1 MEKITKPQDR
11 IKEVEA
17 DCNDDLERQKDV
29 SAPVH
34 EEISKNKVERADSE
48 ENDKKR
54 KNLGKEESKDCLNL
68 KKPKKHVLSLGRETS
83 FNDLPPELI
92 GDKDT
97 LQGVKLSCVGEEQ
110 LAVLH
115 ERLYTRGH
123 GTYEFWTTTKIE
135 PDAVSWSRFLN
146 VEIVNSVG
154 YLSEVVSFFI
164 DEEEKRRGFQ
174 WRQIRTIRFP
184 FALCFHR

>member
-1 MEKITKPQDR
+1 MPIRTHHVYTSGL
-11 IKEVEA
+11 VEA

-97 LQGVKLSCVGEEQ
+97 LQGSVNISPTSAIHLQVM
-110 LAVLH
+110 
-115 ERLYTRGH
+115 ERFIQGM
-123 GTYEFWTTTKIE
+123 
-135 PDAVSWSRFLN
+135 D
-146 VEIVNSVG
+146 VE
-154 YLSEVVSFFI
+154 
-164 DEEEKRRGFQ
+164 
-174 WRQIRTIRFP
+174 
-184 FALCFHR
+184 